1 MPNFFERASAGISSL
16 INDAS
21 VRARAAKSTTTA
33 LGKVGG
39 EFGERLGRALQHAAS
54 LRKGKEKLETDELC
68 DLQVGAHCYADSP
81 GFMRTQLWQSLL
93 DRAEREGT
101 RAPERNAAGDAVEGL
116 DGEDVLDDMC
126 AILAAD
132 GYYETLRGAFDS
144 TNALASED
152 ASTSEQGASV
162 KDKWNENVGAT
173 IERDLARTF
182 PNHEFFASRTSK
194 GADGRNALA
203 NILKA
208 YAIHDSKVGY
218 CQGMAF
224 VAGLLLIYLSESRA
238 FAAFVTIM
246 EGSDF
251 RSMYLHGMEGLKVR
265 LRQLAVVLRAK
276 NPALA
281 QHLEKHDVAPVLYAS
296 GWFMSAFASEF
307 PVRFSGRVMDCLLA
321 QRSPSLIMRICVA
334 LLNEAAGDLLKLDD
348 FELIVVYLKTE
359 PRMWPRER
367 LDAVMESALVMHD
380 LTDEEVHRLDTDAAA
395 NDDIPRV
402 ISPSPVKRA
411 STPSLIDVGGPT
423 QSTEETAEE
432 ATLSGREDD
441 KILDVLAMLD
451 LDDWTTLDYD
461 TEHSN
466 SLDAR
471 HHCSDAASS

>member
-1 MPNFFERASAGISSL
+1 M
-16 INDAS
+16 
-21 VRARAAKSTTTA
+21 
-33 LGKVGG
+33 
-39 EFGERLGRALQHAAS
+39 
-54 LRKGKEKLETDELC
+54 
-68 DLQVGAHCYADSP
+68 
-81 GFMRTQLWQSLL
+81 
-93 DRAEREGT
+93 
-101 RAPERNAAGDAVEGL
+101 
-116 DGEDVLDDMC
+116 LDDMC

-152 ASTSEQGASV
+152 ASTSEQGASA

-182 PNHEFFASRTSK
+182 PNHEFFAARTSK

-281 QHLEKHDVAPVLYAS
+281 QHLEKHDVAPRALRIWLVYVGFCIGVS
-296 GWFMSAFASEF
+296 GAFQRTRHGLSAGATVSFAHHAYLRRVTE
-307 PVRFSGRVMDCLLA
+307 RGR
-321 QRSPSLIMRICVA
+321 R
-334 LLNEAAGDLLKLDD
+334 
-348 FELIVVYLKTE
+348 
-359 PRMWPRER
+359 
-367 LDAVMESALVMHD
+367 
-380 LTDEEVHRLDTDAAA
+380 
-395 NDDIPRV
+395 
-402 ISPSPVKRA
+402 
-411 STPSLIDVGGPT
+411 
-423 QSTEETAEE
+423 
-432 ATLSGREDD
+432 
-441 KILDVLAMLD
+441 
-451 LDDWTTLDYD
+451 
-461 TEHSN
+461 
-466 SLDAR
+466 
-471 HHCSDAASS
+471 